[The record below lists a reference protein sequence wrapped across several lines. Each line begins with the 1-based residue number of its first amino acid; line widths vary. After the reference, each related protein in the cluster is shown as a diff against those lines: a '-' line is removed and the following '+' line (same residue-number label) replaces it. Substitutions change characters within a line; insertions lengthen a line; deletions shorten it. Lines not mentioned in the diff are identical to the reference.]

1 MDLVKEI
8 LSEVRQTNPFSLEP
22 EDFHAGRLPGHWD
35 IKKVSYHLVLLLE
48 GGFLA
53 RSALHAGIFRVVD
66 DGDSGIRLTWNV
78 TSQRSICE
86 QTDPSEDICLSDK
99 ITNRW
104 PSTPVDT
111 GSRHYSSCP

>member
-66 DGDSGIRLTWNV
+66 DGDSGIRLTWKGHDLLDRLND
-78 TSQRSICE
+78 R
-86 QTDPSEDICLSDK
+86 
-99 ITNRW
+99 
-104 PSTPVDT
+104 DT
-111 GSRHYSSCP
+111 YSGDLIEPRR